1 MRFVRF
7 MIALAALVLFA
18 SAVKAQTRITGVTPD
33 TAKAGDEVSASGEDI
48 DGAKVDKLYLTNGK
62 DDFEVQMSEQTE
74 KTIKFKI
81 PADMKPGRWAL
92 MVRTKGADPKLM
104 EQPIKVTVE

>member
-1 MRFVRF
+1 MRLLRY
-7 MIALAALVLFA
+7 MIALAVLLLSV
-18 SAVKAQTRITGVTPD
+18 SAVKAQTRITSVTPD
-33 TAKAGDEVSASGEDI
+33 TVKAGGEASAIGEDI

-62 DDFEVQMSEQTE
+62 DDFEVQISEQTE
-74 KTIKFKI
+74 KSIKFKV

-104 EQPIKVTVE
+104 EQPTKVTVE